1 MHRRD
6 FITSSTLATLA
17 LALPAFADTV
27 PPKPMRLLVPGD
39 KTESRS
45 GKVAADGAVR
55 MAGRRQA
62 AAP

>member
-27 PPKPMRLLVPGD
+27 PPKPMRLLIPGD

-45 GKVAADGAVR
+45 GKVGAVAVR
-55 MAGRRQA
+55 RGVPGRF
-62 AAP
+62 PV